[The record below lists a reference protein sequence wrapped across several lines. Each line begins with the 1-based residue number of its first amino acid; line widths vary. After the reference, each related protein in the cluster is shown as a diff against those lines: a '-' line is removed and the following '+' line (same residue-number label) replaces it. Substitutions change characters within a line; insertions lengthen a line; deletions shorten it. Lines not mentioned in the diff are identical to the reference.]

1 MYERLWVCMDAQ
13 AHVTELLNYVW
24 HVRSRAAF
32 FRADFYGNVFAI
44 HRSMDAC
51 MCLLRL
57 MHSQSGIMMGKTFS
71 DPILVNN
78 GGGSLLTKS
87 KATE

>member
-1 MYERLWVCMDAQ
+1 MYGTYGCVWTHT
-13 AHVTELLNYVW
+13 HVTELLNNVW

-32 FRADFYGNVFAI
+32 FRADFYGNVFVI
-44 HRSMDAC
+44 HRSMDPF

-71 DPILVNN
+71 DPILVND
-78 GGGSLLTKS
+78 GSGSLLTKS

>member
-1 MYERLWVCMDAQ
+1 M
-13 AHVTELLNYVW
+13 TELLNNVW

-44 HRSMDAC
+44 HLSMDPC

-71 DPILVNN
+71 DPILVKD
-78 GGGSLLTKS
+78 GGGSLLSKS